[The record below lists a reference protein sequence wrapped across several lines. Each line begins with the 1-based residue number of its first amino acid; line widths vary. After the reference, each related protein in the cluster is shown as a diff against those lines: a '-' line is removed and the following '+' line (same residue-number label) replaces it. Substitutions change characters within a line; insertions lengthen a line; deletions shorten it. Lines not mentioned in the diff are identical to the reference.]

1 MARDGGARARKQQTC
16 GRIPVRLTRPGHGA
30 ERAFRCAR
38 KRDESDRRQ
47 HLGVPARPLTR
58 GLDEDER
65 TARNASVQ
73 MCDEKVARP
82 TGFEPVTSA
91 FGGQRSIQLS
101 YGRLK
106 TSLADQP
113 AGGNG
118 EAAGRVGAAD
128 MAGPGGRARKT
139 PRVTGLAAS
148 SALRRSAL
156 HCAPFVR
163 PKEQRPLMLKSAQTP
178 AHATTARL
186 RARSSAAVW
195 KPTARMARG
204 MARPDGHGQC
214 QCLR

>member
-1 MARDGGARARKQQTC
+1 
-16 GRIPVRLTRPGHGA
+16 
-30 ERAFRCAR
+30 
-38 KRDESDRRQ
+38 
-47 HLGVPARPLTR
+47 
-58 GLDEDER
+58 
-65 TARNASVQ
+65 
-73 MCDEKVARP
+73 
-82 TGFEPVTSA
+82 
-91 FGGQRSIQLS
+91 
-101 YGRLK
+101 
-106 TSLADQP
+106 
-113 AGGNG
+113 
-118 EAAGRVGAAD
+118 

-139 PRVTGLAAS
+139 PRVTGLAAR

-163 PKEQRPLMLKSAQTP
+163 PKEQRPLMLKNAQTP